1 MQALRRF
8 LPILIALLYIIS
20 PVDAIPDFLPGL
32 GWLDDLIVLGILAWV
47 LIARQR
53 GRSPWDVFRGRMGGG
68 WTHRSS
74 GPRPEDLTT
83 DFSTMDMYAL
93 LDVSPSASPE
103 EIKAAYKRAVAR
115 YHPDKV
121 AHLGKEFQELA
132 HKKLLAIQQAYEI
145 LQSKSHRFR
154 PARAGGQGS
163 ARACP
168 SPSEAIASMSLI
180 LRALEPV
187 SGRPKALH
195 WREVSLYLAGFRE
208 PPWHTSPSTL
218 PATASDTPSE

>member
-1 MQALRRF
+1 MLVLRRF
-8 LPILIALLYIIS
+8 LPILIALLYVIS
-20 PVDAIPDFLPGL
+20 PVDAIPDLVPGL

-53 GRSPWDVFRGRMGGG
+53 GQSPWDVFRGRGGGG
-68 WTHRSS
+68 WTRRSS
-74 GPRPEDLTT
+74 GPRPEDLTA
-83 DFSTMDMYAL
+83 DFSTLDPYAL

-145 LQSKSHRFR
+145 LQSQ
-154 PARAGGQGS
+154 RA
-163 ARACP
+163 
-168 SPSEAIASMSLI
+168 
-180 LRALEPV
+180 
-187 SGRPKALH
+187 
-195 WREVSLYLAGFRE
+195 
-208 PPWHTSPSTL
+208 
-218 PATASDTPSE
+218 